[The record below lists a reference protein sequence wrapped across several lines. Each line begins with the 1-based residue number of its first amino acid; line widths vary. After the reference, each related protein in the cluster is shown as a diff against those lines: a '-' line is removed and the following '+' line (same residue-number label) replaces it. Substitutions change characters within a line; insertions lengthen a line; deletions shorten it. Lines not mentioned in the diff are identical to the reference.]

1 MERALGGCEVWLA
14 QSRHLYG
21 QSGLGYL
28 SGLWKPLRHRACT
41 PSEQTLLSRRSLA
54 TEKIIRMGYFAVD
67 SSRNQAS
74 YSKPDHPWAAG
85 STWVQ
90 FTIHSGLLW
99 SFLQRWGNQHLHGTH
114 GKCIVISCNLKLLT
128 GCTLNVWVSGVNEVD
143 FLVWVKHLKPFQI
156 SNFFSHIHG
165 TLDKIFQN
173 LKILTRS
180 CSSDACSGLGLIF
193 VQYKV
198 SVDQMMLIG
207 MTPVGSLVA
216 LITRK

>member
-1 MERALGGCEVWLA
+1 MTNNVSAFSCCVVVVFCLSLATVKIRITSQLNHRIAVMERALGGCEVWLA

-21 QSGLGYL
+21 QSGLGYP
-28 SGLWKPLRHRACT
+28 SGLWKPLGHRACT
-41 PSEQTLLSRRSLA
+41 PSEQTLLSGRSLA
-54 TEKIIRMGYFAVD
+54 TKKIIRMGYFAVD

-143 FLVWVKHLKPFQI
+143 L
-156 SNFFSHIHG
+156 
-165 TLDKIFQN
+165 
-173 LKILTRS
+173 
-180 CSSDACSGLGLIF
+180 CE
-193 VQYKV
+193 
-198 SVDQMMLIG
+198 
-207 MTPVGSLVA
+207 
-216 LITRK
+216 